1 LREIVAGGPPR
12 RGMRDAAV
20 MRMPSSAEILA
31 GLTTIANDARVVA
44 IAWHVVLA
52 AVVTAVA
59 IGWRPSHR
67 FGRAVIALPLFSVAA
82 FAFAAGNPFTGA
94 VATGGGTVL
103 FLLAGIR
110 GDDAPITGAGPVMR
124 TVGAAAIAFGWVYPH
139 FLAGPPLAYLYAA
152 PFGLVPCPTL
162 AVAIGFALLAG
173 APNDRA
179 WNLVLAALGL
189 FYAAF
194 GIARLGVWLDLGL
207 AIPAVTLALAHRSP
221 RTTSTPTRPTSS
233 PITA

>member
-1 LREIVAGGPPR
+1 
-12 RGMRDAAV
+12 
-20 MRMPSSAEILA
+20 
-31 GLTTIANDARVVA
+31 
-44 IAWHVVLA
+44 
-52 AVVTAVA
+52 
-59 IGWRPSHR
+59 
-67 FGRAVIALPLFSVAA
+67 
-82 FAFAAGNPFTGA
+82 
-94 VATGGGTVL
+94 
-103 FLLAGIR
+103 
-110 GDDAPITGAGPVMR
+110 MR